1 MTMTDTE
8 AKALALVN
16 EVVRER
22 GYTNEPTPITREYC
36 TDEALCRA
44 IERLEAAEARH
55 AAELREQAER
65 FSGVVTDWFGRYS
78 AEVPPQFQPFILPAP
93 DPLVEALEAAV
104 KAYIA
109 EHGIEAFKALPMFGS
124 AKIEGARLAIEA
136 AATVAPS
143 KTPSGECETVGQW
156 TRRTLREA
164 IRALDPA
171 KIVGEG

>member
-78 AEVPPQFQPFILPAP
+78 AEVPPQFQPFIIPAP
-93 DPLVEALEAAV
+93 DPLVEYLVDVEGYFPRV
-104 KAYIA
+104 
-109 EHGIEAFKALPMFGS
+109 
-124 AKIEGARLAIEA
+124 AKEFADRLRLA
-136 AATVAPS
+136 
-143 KTPSGECETVGQW
+143 
-156 TRRTLREA
+156 TREG
-164 IRALDPA
+164 
-171 KIVGEG
+171 KIVWETGE